1 MTARAVGAVG
11 EPANPRR
18 VPPNTASDFVGVP
31 PNTASAFAGV
41 PPNTASR
48 PVRRSAEHGFTLVEV
63 MISLLIFGMLAA
75 AGVALLSF
83 SVRAQGVT
91 GAKLDDVGA
100 LNRLSSALS
109 ADLAQATT
117 RRTRNEA
124 GDMLPAFV
132 GENGSGSTPMV
143 RLVRAGWSNLDGARR
158 PSEQKVEYRLDNG
171 VLERVAYPM
180 LDGARPLAPATL
192 LAHVRQVTLRYRLNG
207 AWSDRWEGTPRA
219 PLPQALEM
227 RIVRDDG
234 VEFRQLFLVG
244 AGYGVSN
251 AAP

>member
-1 MTARAVGAVG
+1 MV
-11 EPANPRR
+11 
-18 VPPNTASDFVGVP
+18 
-31 PNTASAFAGV
+31 
-41 PPNTASR
+41 
-48 PVRRSAEHGFTLVEV
+48 
-63 MISLLIFGMLAA
+63 SLLIFGMLAA

-109 ADLAQATT
+109 ADLAQATS

-143 RLVRAGWSNLDGARR
+143 RLVRGGWSNLDGAPR
-158 PSEQKVEYRLDNG
+158 PGEQKVEYRVDNG
-171 VLERVAYPM
+171 EFQRVAYPM

-207 AWSDRWEGTPRA
+207 AWSDRWEGKPQT

-227 RIVRDDG
+227 RVIRDDG

-244 AGYGVSN
+244 SGYGVAN
-251 AAP
+251 ATS

>member
-1 MTARAVGAVG
+1 MTRRVNGAVRDRT
-11 EPANPRR
+11 PL
-18 VPPNTASDFVGVP
+18 PPCDNGFTTGGR
-31 PNTASAFAGV
+31 SAENGFTTVERSAENGF
-41 PPNTASR
+41 TSCG
-48 PVRRSAEHGFTLVEV
+48 RSAEHGFTLIEV

-109 ADLAQATT
+109 ADLAQATA

-143 RLVRAGWSNLDGARR
+143 RFVRGGWSNLDGAPR
-158 PSEQKVEYRLDNG
+158 PGEQKVEYRVDKGALQ
-171 VLERVAYPM
+171 RVAYPM
-180 LDGARPLAPATL
+180 LDGAAPLAAATL

-207 AWSDRWEGTPRA
+207 AWSDRWQGTPQA

-227 RIVRDDG
+227 RVVRDNG

-244 AGYGVSN
+244 TGYGVAN